1 MGKQYRSQE
10 FIDKIAKKI
19 NEIRAEKGIVQE
31 DIVDRTGF
39 TQKQVW
45 SVLNGKSNPTVS
57 SIEAIAKALEVHP
70 RDLLDFEFDTPKNL
84 LSRKERKKRN

>member
-19 NEIRAEKGIVQE
+19 NEIRVEKGIVQE

-45 SVLNGKSNPTVS
+45 SILNGKSNPTVS
-57 SIEAIAKALEVHP
+57 SIEAIAKALEIHP
-70 RDLLDFEFDTPKNL
+70 KDLLDFDFEVPKNL
-84 LSRKERKKRN
+84 SSRRDRKKRS

>member
-10 FIDKIAKKI
+10 FIDNIAKKI
-19 NEIRAEKGIVQE
+19 NEIRLEKGIVQE

-45 SVLNGKSNPTVS
+45 SLLNGKSNPTVS

-70 RDLLDFEFDTPKNL
+70 KVFLEFDFDIPKNHSL
-84 LSRKERKKRN
+84 RKDRKKKS